1 MGGTTVLLS
10 KTLIK
15 PMQTH
20 RKSSDPRHTLAAGRI
35 IQYGCTVCSKTDA
48 VQAGL
53 PAPFCELCQR
63 YMVEK
68 SVISGNKV
76 TEIKNRTD
84 DGTGSSPLDKTR
96 ADKFKDGMVQRYLA
110 GTVWPRSGRTKDTL
124 EIVMNMDQGAF
135 DQYLVSIT
143 WGNEKT
149 MTTVPEINQALFP
162 FDSSP
167 IVVSDP
173 LTGAQRT
180 LTRPVPSR
188 TSTRIGSFILTGG
201 GNKERFDKRLVTL
214 SVGGQTATF
223 DMADLCNVIIRAL

>member
-1 MGGTTVLLS
+1 MGGTTVPPS
-10 KTLIK
+10 KTLNK

-20 RKSSDPRHTLAAGRI
+20 RNSLDPRHVLTAGRI
-35 IQYGCTVCSKTDA
+35 IQYGCVGCASVDS

-53 PAPFCELCQR
+53 PAPFCEACQR

-68 SVISGNKV
+68 SFINGNKV
-76 TEIKNRTD
+76 AEIKNRTD

-135 DQYLVSIT
+135 DKYLVSIS

-149 MTTVPEINQALFP
+149 MTTVPEINQALVP
-162 FDSSP
+162 FDSAP
-167 IVVSDP
+167 IVVTDP
-173 LTGAQRT
+173 ISGMQRT
-180 LTRPVPSR
+180 LERPVPKR
-188 TSTRIGSFILTGG
+188 TNTRIGSFILTGG
-201 GNKERFDKRLVTL
+201 GNKERFKSRLVTL
-214 SVGGQTATF
+214 SAGGQTATF